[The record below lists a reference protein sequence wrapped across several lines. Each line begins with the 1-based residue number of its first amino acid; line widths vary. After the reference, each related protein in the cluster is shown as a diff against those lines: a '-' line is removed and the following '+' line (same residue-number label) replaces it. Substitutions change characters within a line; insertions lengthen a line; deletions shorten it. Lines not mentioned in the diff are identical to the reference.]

1 MEWLGHFHPLIVH
14 LPIGILLLAILFEW
28 LILFQPWK
36 KLEHSISIMLLLGTL
51 GAWLACLTGYL
62 LSLQGEY
69 AGIVAWHQWLSI
81 SVALISTVYWFGR
94 ERFSADMSKL
104 ISITLLVLISIT
116 GHLGGTLT
124 HGDDYLFASA
134 KAEKEIDLANA
145 YYYEDVVKPILESK
159 CVSCHGANKQKGK
172 LRLDKPSFIQAGGK
186 HGAVLVSNQP
196 DASDMIKRLLLP
208 MDNEDHMPPSEKPQ
222 LKKEEIELLQDWIA
236 TGATFDRKFSEVSQM
251 KSGVPKEVED
261 KLPEVNVSAASPI
274 IVQKLQQLGVTIT
287 PLSAQTNFLQIALT
301 NATISDSLFQN
312 LLQIKEQIVWLKADN
327 PKFDNQHLKQ
337 LIQLPNLT
345 KLWLLGSR
353 VNDEG
358 LSNFV
363 PNKNLRYL
371 NLTGL
376 KITKSGVESVLKKS
390 NLNRLFIYQTNI
402 SSDEVV
408 LLSGQFKSVLIE
420 GGGYKVLTL
429 ETDTVE
435 VKPSSLK

>member
-36 KLEHSISIMLLLGTL
+36 KLEHSISTMLFLGTL
-51 GAWLACLTGYL
+51 GAWSACLTGYL

-159 CVSCHGANKQKGK
+159 CMSCHGANKQKGK

-186 HGAVLVSNQP
+186 HGAVLVANQP

-208 MDNEDHMPPSEKPQ
+208 MDNEDHMPPAEKPQ

-236 TGATFDRKFSEVSQM
+236 TGATFDKKFSEVSQM
-251 KSGVPKEVED
+251 KSGGPKEVED
-261 KLPEVNVSAASPI
+261 KLPEVKVSAASPI
-274 IVQKLQQLGVTIT
+274 IIQKLQQLGATIT
-287 PLSAQTNFLQIALT
+287 PLSAQTNFLQVALT

-312 LLQIKEQIVWLKADN
+312 LLQIKEQIVWLKADSRRLSN
-327 PKFDNQHLKQ
+327 EHLKSIEQ
-337 LIQLPNLT
+337 MQNLT
-345 KLWLLGSR
+345 KLWLTGSA
-353 VNDEG
+353 VDDNG
-358 LSNFV
+358 LVEFNPTKSLAYF
-363 PNKNLRYL
+363 

-376 KITKSGVESVLKKS
+376 KVSKTSIESILKKS
-390 NLNRLFIYQTNI
+390 NLTRIFVYQTNLTKE
-402 SSDEVV
+402 EVTQ
-408 LLSGQFKSVLIE
+408 LQQQFPSVNIE
-420 GGGYKVLTL
+420 GGGYSIPAM
-429 ETDTVE
+429 ETDTME
-435 VKPSSLK
+435 VKPMKN